1 MRRDC
6 DFNVFHHCFKKDV
19 EDDEQETRF
28 VELDPQRYMQ
38 MMYVVLSVQYFGI
51 LVMVIN
57 CISMLTRFKKY
68 LDISSDFTKSDFY

>member
-1 MRRDC
+1 MGRLSTYI
-6 DFNVFHHCFKKDV
+6 FHHCFKMDV
-19 EDDEQETRF
+19 KNYQEETRF

-57 CISMLTRFKKY
+57 CISMLTRLKK
-68 LDISSDFTKSDFY
+68 

>member
-1 MRRDC
+1 M
-6 DFNVFHHCFKKDV
+6 DV
-19 EDDEQETRF
+19 KNYQEETRF

-57 CISMLTRFKKY
+57 CISMLTRLKKY
-68 LDISSDFTKSDFY
+68 LSLLISRNQTFTELNIFQH

>member
-1 MRRDC
+1 M
-6 DFNVFHHCFKKDV
+6 DV
-19 EDDEQETRF
+19 KNYQEETRF

-57 CISMLTRFKKY
+57 CISMLTRLKKY
-68 LDISSDFTKSDFY
+68 LEGF